1 MITTGGGW
9 QDNVG
14 GLVPGIKEGSSRKGL
29 PLQVVST
36 PISMPD
42 GFMKTFE
49 KHLILIFSG
58 KTRFARNMLQVRYYI
73 WLYSYF

>member
-14 GLVPGIKEGSSRKGL
+14 GLVPGIKEGSSKRGL
-29 PLQVVST
+29 PLQVIFT

-42 GFMKTFE
+42 GFVTKFE

-58 KTRFARNMLQVRYYI
+58 KTRLARNLLQV
-73 WLYSYF
+73 LDLE

>member
-14 GLVPGIKEGSSRKGL
+14 GLVPGIKEGSSKRGL
-29 PLQVVST
+29 PLQVIST

-42 GFMKTFE
+42 GFVTKFE

-58 KTRFARNMLQVRYYI
+58 KTRLARNMLQV
-73 WLYSYF
+73 